1 MPAVVVDLGYLTH
14 KDDTLLVRD
23 PAVLTNAARGLMNA
37 LIKFFEP
44 VGR

>member
-1 MPAVVVDLGYLTH
+1 LGYLTH
-14 KDDTLLVRD
+14 KDDSLLVRE
-23 PAVLTNAARGLMNA
+23 PATLTSAAKGLMNA